1 METPDDPDRGDT
13 RTSKEKFLALPVDS
27 PIYCSAVD
35 TVSGLWAFCKLCDKR
50 VLARAHRPFTI
61 GNWNAHLREVANNHK
76 SIIALKNVSRLGE
89 LRQKATMQ
97 DINSLVVRRVRCL
110 EVIFL
115 ILGI

>member
-61 GNWNAHLREVANNHK
+61 GNWNAHLKEVANNHK

-89 LRQKATMQ
+89 FHDAAG
-97 DINSLVVRRVRCL
+97 N
-110 EVIFL
+110 
-115 ILGI
+115 